1 MKKLTLFVVL
11 LQLSMHSFS
20 QDTSALTAALNVS
33 GDMTLL
39 RGDHVIRYSS
49 SATNQ
54 TLTLTLATHLLQYSA
69 ENSAMFANS
78 KIPSSLPFLRASIN
92 VCDIMALQA
101 QLPGVGAFGSAG
113 SDAVLGIT
121 LTGKFYDYVEISDNK
136 PSIYKGNSQEFQ
148 FYSRADNLFDISDS
162 LLSVQLDH
170 CTETAKLKLSSL
182 YLGAEISREQA
193 ESMVD
198 DLAYKP

>member
-1 MKKLTLFVVL
+1 MIMKKLTLFVLL

-49 SATNQ
+49 SATSQ
-54 TLTLTLATHLLQYSA
+54 TLTLTLSTHLLQYSA

-78 KIPSSLPFLRASIN
+78 KIPSSLPFVRASIN

-121 LTGKFYDYVEISDNK
+121 LIGKFHDYVEISDNK
-136 PSIYKGNSQEFQ
+136 PSLYKGNSRQFQ
-148 FYSRADNLFDISDS
+148 FYSRADNLFEISDN
-162 LLSVQLDH
+162 LLALQLDH
-170 CTETAKLKLSSL
+170 CITATQITLSSL

-193 ESMVD
+193 E
-198 DLAYKP
+198 LIINE